1 MWMYL
6 AHLKVD
12 SKKIQKSVFRNFRP
26 IHRPEPVESLPVS
39 HRLKLEFRHSERSAK
54 KSENPIS
61 TWKKL

>member
-1 MWMYL
+1 MYL

-39 HRLKLEFRHSERSAK
+39 RPEKVMIGKKVCLVAVGMKCKLFGVEKA
-54 KSENPIS
+54 
-61 TWKKL
+61 